1 MAEESE
7 EVLQQAV
14 IWLQEKQEELR
25 EGFDVEYNGSEY
37 TFFAIFKER

>member
-14 IWLQEKQEELR
+14 IWLQEKQEVLR
-25 EGFDVEYNGSEY
+25 DGLDVEYKGTEY
-37 TFFAIFKER
+37 TFFANFR